1 MEVEGCQRLLQYLQ
15 SVGLKIRVF
24 ATDRSTTIRAMMAKM
39 FPEIKHQ
46 FDIWYVLKRGG
57 VSKKNRKINDNIP
70 FSLPP
75 PHTHIL
81 RVGIF

>member
-57 VSKKNRKINDNIP
+57 VSKKTGKLMII
-70 FSLPP
+70 SLLACPP
-75 PHTHIL
+75 THTHIL